1 MDVAGENGEPVITV
15 GSAGRSMQRPR
26 PPAQAKQQQQ
36 QQQQQK
42 EEGREKK
49 EQKTA
54 AHTND
59 SLEPNRTAS
68 LDQVR
73 IVTRSIGNLLAK
85 TKRSKKKNKSVES
98 LAATL
103 AAKCPTTTASQATL
117 FN

>member
-26 PPAQAKQQQQ
+26 PTAQAKQ

-85 TKRSKKKNKSVES
+85 TKRSKKKK
-98 LAATL
+98 
-103 AAKCPTTTASQATL
+103 
-117 FN
+117 